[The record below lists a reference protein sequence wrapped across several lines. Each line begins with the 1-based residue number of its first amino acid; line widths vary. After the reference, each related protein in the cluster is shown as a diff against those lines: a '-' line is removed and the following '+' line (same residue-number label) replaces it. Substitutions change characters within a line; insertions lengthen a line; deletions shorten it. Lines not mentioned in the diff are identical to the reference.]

1 MKRSDKTTTTKVNTK
16 TNIETPK
23 EQVTN
28 NDIATTYVDS
38 DFVGKVI
45 IGASKF
51 KTKYPDDGYLW
62 KLKKN
67 KKDRSKKVFYTCAA
81 VKNGE
86 NCKAVKAIFTSFVKK
101 QTVIEYV
108 SCHSI
113 CVTKPQQR
121 DIEEERE
128 IEDAGLGTETTDTD
142 DLIPA
147 DVIEEE
153 ENISFQVEQ
162 LLNNSDHDCSV
173 NDNLFENSRAKETN
187 SVSPTP
193 EDGVRGDGAPGHGV
207 PGHGVPGH
215 GVPEVGAPGD
225 GAPGDG
231 APGDGEPGDGAA
243 GDRPQNGVPEDGP
256 EDGVP
261 GDRELEDSATVTGE
275 IEDESSMHFLF
286 IYFEYALIVLFYC
299 HSPTETKSHI
309 TIF

>member
-1 MKRSDKTTTTKVNTK
+1 MNGTMAPGGATAKEKVINNEVAT
-16 TNIETPK
+16 TNI
-23 EQVTN
+23 
-28 NDIATTYVDS
+28 VDS

-45 IGASKF
+45 IGESKF
-51 KTKYPDDGYLW
+51 SSKFTKKYPEDGYLW
-62 KLKKN
+62 KRKWNN
-67 KKDRSKKVFYTCAA
+67 KSDRSKKKAFYTCAA

-86 NCKAVKAIFTSFVKK
+86 NCKAVKAIFTSFVKR

-108 SCHSI
+108 SSHSI
-113 CVTKPQQR
+113 CVTKSWQKDDEEQR
-121 DIEEERE
+121 EN
-128 IEDAGLGTETTDTD
+128 EDAGSGTQATDTD

-153 ENISFQVEQ
+153 EDISFQVEQ